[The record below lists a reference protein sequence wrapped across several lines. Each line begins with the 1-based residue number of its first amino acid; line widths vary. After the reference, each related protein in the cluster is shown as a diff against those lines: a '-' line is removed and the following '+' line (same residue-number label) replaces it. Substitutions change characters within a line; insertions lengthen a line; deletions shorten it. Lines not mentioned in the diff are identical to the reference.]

1 LALLD
6 AALLQLEETGALPDE
21 ERTSLLRALHTLKG
35 NSGML
40 GLHVVVDAVH
50 ALETQMKE
58 ARSRWPREVVDR
70 FFEVAAA
77 LRRVTDRIGTAEHDK
92 ALERLANI
100 ELRSDSP
107 KPETSADPDTAPR
120 TEPVDRRADTTRR
133 RGAEAEVEGNVTPTE
148 SAAPLDPGLQ
158 PTSESGESAE
168 VETGAG
174 EVLRVPFEK
183 LDALLNQVGELVAV
197 GAAVEALLDKFR
209 QQLDEAGARR
219 PLEAQVEALELIT
232 ESLRDATMNLRT
244 VPVARV
250 FQRFP
255 SLARDLA
262 RAQGKQVR
270 VVLEGEQVE
279 LDKSTVD
286 ALADPLLH
294 LIRNAVD
301 HGIGTPEERTKQG
314 RPETGTITLRA
325 ARIGDRV
332 LVEVSDDGAGLDR
345 KAILERARQEGLLD
359 DQENLSPT
367 EIDELIFRP
376 GFSTRS
382 EATTVSG
389 RGVGLEVVRR
399 RVNSLRG
406 LLTVGDAPGGGTRF
420 VLALP
425 LTLAIVPALIFEAEG
440 ETLALPAS
448 EVQETLRRVNLE
460 RAGGAEV
467 VRHRDHL
474 IPVARASRLLGF
486 SDEVRGVSSSGASF
500 AIVLRRGNRS
510 AAILADRLLEQR
522 DIVVRA
528 LPRTLGTVRGVSGAT
543 VTPSGNVVLL
553 LDSGGLLDMNLDFH
567 RREARAG

>member
-1 LALLD
+1 
-6 AALLQLEETGALPDE
+6 
-21 ERTSLLRALHTLKG
+21 
-35 NSGML
+35 ML

-50 ALETQMKE
+50 AMETELKS
-58 ARSRWPREVVDR
+58 ARKGWPRATVDS

-77 LRRVTDRIGTAEHDK
+77 LRRVTERIGTAEQDR

-100 ELRSDSP
+100 QLHSAARTPDAPADGSG
-107 KPETSADPDTAPR
+107 ETDPVADPDPYAAGAVQYVTDASDRPEKSVAKSTASTPGS
-120 TEPVDRRADTTRR
+120 VAKADT
-133 RGAEAEVEGNVTPTE
+133 E
-148 SAAPLDPGLQ
+148 LQ
-158 PTSESGESAE
+158 PSSDDAGSADDE
-168 VETGAG
+168 RGAG
-174 EVLRVPFEK
+174 EVLRVPFAK
-183 LDALLNQVGELVAV
+183 LDSLLNQVGELVGV
-197 GAAVEALLDKFR
+197 GAALEALLDRFS

-232 ESLRDATMNLRT
+232 DSLRDATMNLRT

-262 RAQGKQVR
+262 RGQGKQVR

-294 LIRNAVD
+294 LVRNAVD
-301 HGIGTPEERTKQG
+301 HGIGTPDERAKLG
-314 RPETGTITLRA
+314 RPETGTITMRA
-325 ARIGDRV
+325 SRIGDRV
-332 LVEVSDDGAGLDR
+332 LIEVSDDGAGLNR
-345 KAILERARQEGLLD
+345 EAIVERARQEGVLNE
-359 DQENLSPT
+359 QEKLSPSD
-367 EIDELIFRP
+367 IDELIFRP

-382 EATTVSG
+382 EATTLSG

-399 RVNSLRG
+399 RVSSLRG
-406 LLTVGDAPGGGTRF
+406 VLTVGDAPGGGTRF

-448 EVQETLRRVNLE
+448 EVQETLRQVRPE

-486 SDEVRGVSSSGASF
+486 SDTVGENGAAGASF

-510 AAILADRLLEQR
+510 AAVLADRLLEQR

-528 LPRTLGTVRGVSGAT
+528 LPRSLGTIRGVSGAT
-543 VTPSGNVVLL
+543 VTPSGHVVLL
-553 LDSGGLLDMNLDFH
+553 LDPGGLLDMNLDLH
-567 RREARAG
+567 RRESRGG

>member
-1 LALLD
+1 
-6 AALLQLEETGALPDE
+6 
-21 ERTSLLRALHTLKG
+21 
-35 NSGML
+35 ML
-40 GLHVVVDAVH
+40 GLHAVVDAVH
-50 ALETQMKE
+50 AIETEIKR
-58 ARSRWPREVVDR
+58 ARGRWPRETVDS

-77 LRRVTDRIGTAEHDK
+77 LRRVTERIGTAEQDR
-92 ALERLANI
+92 ALERLASI
-100 ELRSDSP
+100 QLRAAPIASEDAGFAIDHEQPGAAPVAPASTPVLPRSD
-107 KPETSADPDTAPR
+107 ATAPGLLAHLASPGVASGSP
-120 TEPVDRRADTTRR
+120 PVDLPNVEPAAP
-133 RGAEAEVEGNVTPTE
+133 GEAE
-148 SAAPLDPGLQ
+148 D
-158 PTSESGESAE
+158 SGEADS
-168 VETGAG
+168 GAG
-174 EVLRVPFEK
+174 EILRVPFAK
-183 LDALLNQVGELVAV
+183 LDSLLNQVGELVAV
-197 GAAVEALLDKFR
+197 GAALEALLDRFSA
-209 QQLDEAGARR
+209 QLGEAGARR

-232 ESLRDATMNLRT
+232 DSLRDATMNLRT

-262 RAQGKQVR
+262 RGQGKQIR

-294 LIRNAVD
+294 LVRNAVD
-301 HGIGTPEERTKQG
+301 HGIGTPEERARQG
-314 RPETGTITLRA
+314 KPETGTLTLRA

-332 LVEVSDDGAGLDR
+332 LIEVSDDGTGLDR
-345 KAILERARQEGLLD
+345 DAIVTSARKEGVLDEQEKPSRAEV
-359 DQENLSPT
+359 
-367 EIDELIFRP
+367 DELIFRP
-376 GFSTRS
+376 GFSTRA

-389 RGVGLEVVRR
+389 RGVGLDVVRR
-399 RVNSLRG
+399 RVSSLRG

-425 LTLAIVPALIFEAEG
+425 LTLAIVPALIFEADG

-448 EVQETLRRVNLE
+448 EVQETLRQVLPE

-474 IPVARASRLLGF
+474 IPVARTSRLLGF
-486 SDEVRGVSSSGASF
+486 SGAGGNEGARRSSF

-510 AAILADRLLEQR
+510 AAVLADRLLEQR

-528 LPRTLGTVRGVSGAT
+528 LPRSLGTIRGVSGAT
-543 VTPSGNVVLL
+543 VTPSGHVVLL
-553 LDSGGLLDMNLDFH
+553 LDSGGLLDMNLDLH